1 MFFETSIA
9 ESTTSY
15 GDVAATKYEANLEGA
30 LMLVYE
36 NECNYN
42 ALVKAAALSELKYY
56 KENGGDLFV
65 QESGA
70 FAGFVNKA
78 KAFFKKVIEK
88 IKALFKKF
96 AMTVTSFINS
106 DKDWVKKYEKQ
117 IKQAGAY
124 LDADFSFKGYKFGD
138 INAFINGN
146 SFSNVTEAVA
156 KKFDGGGFK
165 TEKAY
170 EDDDARNDAIEEKR
184 AALVNIS
191 SNKVTEDE
199 LREEVKEALY
209 GADGKI
215 DLESKDIDIN
225 KQLNFVKGSAA
236 DIKTAQ
242 KIEKDAV
249 KAIDSVIKFLD
260 KQGTEMTKT
269 ISTDRSDAQNE
280 ATKNFIKGI
289 NDSIK
294 VEQAL
299 ANSIT
304 LICGI
309 VCQALKDR
317 SRQAKAICIK
327 AVGYGNKKK
336 NESATVD
343 SSDLFAN
350 VNII

>member
-70 FAGFVNKA
+70 FAGFINKA
-78 KAFFKKVIEK
+78 KEFFKKVIEK

-96 AMTVTSFINS
+96 VMTVTSFINS

-117 IKQAGAY
+117 IKQAGVY
-124 LDADFSFKGYKFGD
+124 LDSDFSFKGYKFGD
-138 INAFINGN
+138 INAFINSN
-146 SFSNVTEAVA
+146 SFGNVTDAVA
-156 KKFDGGGFK
+156 KKFDGGWK
-165 TEKAY
+165 TERAY

-215 DLESKDIDIN
+215 ELESKDIDIN
-225 KQLNFVKGSAA
+225 KQLNFVRESAK
-236 DIKTAQ
+236 DIKAAQ
-242 KIEKDAV
+242 NIERDAIR
-249 KAIDSVIKFLD
+249 AIDSVIKFLD
-260 KQGTEMTKT
+260 KKGDELANK
-269 ISTDRSDAQNE
+269 ISTDKSDAQNDRN
-280 ATKNFIKGI
+280 KKFVKGI

-294 VEQAL
+294 VDQAL